1 MRKLLF
7 AVILL
12 IVFSFAGFSQSKK
25 SKKKDKY
32 DSFWVDEA
40 KKETYTKYFSEGK
53 LLFSQQNY
61 YEAIEVFKKC
71 LESFPN
77 DQQTVAKL
85 RDIEIILAS
94 VTQELDKDDSTQLVT
109 RIFVPIEKLELN
121 NETSIEPVQVN
132 RTIANQGF
140 EPDTIV
146 KKQPS
151 EIINEESVVEVKKI
165 EQTLVNVIATKNP
178 SSTVEKNS
186 EEFRTELA
194 NQYEDGLTEEKY
206 RKGSREIT
214 KRILV
219 TNGLGDEYL
228 KVKHDWGGLFYFK
241 NGAPISMFT
250 WDKETSIQKK

>member
-1 MRKLLF
+1 MT
-7 AVILL
+7 
-12 IVFSFAGFSQSKK
+12 IV
-25 SKKKDKY
+25 
-32 DSFWVDEA
+32 V
-40 KKETYTKYFSEGK
+40 
-53 LLFSQQNY
+53 
-61 YEAIEVFKKC
+61 
-71 LESFPN
+71 
-77 DQQTVAKL
+77 
-85 RDIEIILAS
+85 
-94 VTQELDKDDSTQLVT
+94 
-109 RIFVPIEKLELN
+109 EKLSNHIGVQIN
-121 NETSIEPVQVN
+121 NFDCS
-132 RTIANQGF
+132 
-140 EPDTIV
+140 
-146 KKQPS
+146 KQLD
-151 EIINEESVVEVKKI
+151 VVEVKKI